1 MKDVRLNLRL
11 NSKLVEEARRLAK
24 RRGVTLTFLI
34 EHGLD
39 CLVESDKDLR
49 RVLKKQEVEDAEQI

>member
-1 MKDVRLNLRL
+1 
-11 NSKLVEEARRLAK
+11 LVEEARRLAK

-34 EHGLD
+34 QHGLD
-39 CLVESDKDLR
+39 CLVEHDKDLR